1 MRPTWI
7 VTVTLLLL
15 SPTLLFAEEPSRRT
29 ISVSAEGE
37 VTASPDVAVLSFA
50 VETTAKDASKA
61 VDENASKSSAVAA
74 AIKKELGEKDKITT
88 TRYSL
93 DPVYERREAG
103 SPAAP
108 EISGYV
114 AHNEVRVETH
124 RIDQAGHLI
133 DVAARAGANRMSGL
147 DFTLENKTTQLR
159 EALLQAGREARQQAE
174 TVAQA
179 LNVKLKQVVSA
190 STSSGPIVM
199 PRDYP
204 RMAMATMEKSA
215 PTPVEPGDIVVRASL
230 QVTYEI
236 E

>member
-1 MRPTWI
+1 MRPMWI

-15 SPTLLFAEEPSRRT
+15 SPTLLAAEEPSRRT
-29 ISVSAEGE
+29 IAVSAEGE

-50 VETTAKDASKA
+50 VETTANEASKA
-61 VDENASKSSAVAA
+61 VEENASKSSAVAA

-93 DPVYERREAG
+93 DPVYERREPG

-108 EISGYV
+108 AISGYV

-147 DFTLENKTTQLR
+147 EFTLEDKTTQLR
-159 EALLQAGREARQQAE
+159 QALLQAGREARQQAE

-179 LNVKLKQVVSA
+179 LGVTLKQVVSA

-204 RMAMATMEKSA
+204 RMAMAMEKSA
-215 PTPVEPGDIVVRASL
+215 PTQLEPGDIVVRASL